1 MAALKNY
8 SVSAKAAAAVMG
20 FIIVCHMCTD
30 IYNGNFR
37 KN

>member
-1 MAALKNY
+1 MAALKY
-8 SVSAKAAAAVMG
+8 DSVSAKAEAAVKG
-20 FIIVCHMCTD
+20 FIIACHMCTD